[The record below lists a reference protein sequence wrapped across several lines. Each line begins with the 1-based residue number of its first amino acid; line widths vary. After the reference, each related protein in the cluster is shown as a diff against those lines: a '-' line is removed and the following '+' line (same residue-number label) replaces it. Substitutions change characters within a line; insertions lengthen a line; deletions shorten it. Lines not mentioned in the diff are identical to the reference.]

1 MCITA
6 PIVSIEDV
14 ASKYALITLDDGS
27 GATIIIKVARLAP
40 EIASSLEC
48 PSNTTVDNVNVHV
61 KLGTFDVEVDGQ
73 ILDIGS
79 IVKAK
84 CTIDEWKGVK
94 QLDLAKIK
102 VIRSMAEEINEWE
115 EVAKWKREILDQ
127 PWVLDDK
134 HLVEMEKK
142 DRDQRQKQLDDQKKA
157 EEKKRIHLAK
167 KRERQQKQKEYEE
180 KWERRRRKEEVMM
193 NAGALI

>member
-1 MCITA
+1 VCITA

>member
-73 ILDIGS
+73 ILDVGS

-102 VIRSMAEEINEWE
+102 VIRSTAEEINEWE

-180 KWERRRRKEEVMM
+180 KWERRRRKEEIMM